1 MATHEKSRAIKKIE
15 YEKLLRYLGGKF
27 SNATHINR
35 KFSYLRDMCI
45 YSVMWNIGTR
55 PKEAYGALISDVDI
69 ENKSFFISATRN
81 KTKRSRGRKMS
92 RPLIVILSKYLKVRK
107 KLFPNNKYLFPTSS
121 IKGISRRTL
130 QINFQRALNDLGLLQ
145 VDFID
150 ERGFPRYTLNLY
162 SFRKGHA
169 TFLYE
174 ETGDPY
180 IVKESLDHKNIETTI
195 KFYIKV
201 MPNKT
206 QGRICEVF
214 N

>member
-1 MATHEKSRAIKKIE
+1 MVNHEKSRPLTRAE
-15 YEKLLRYLGGKF
+15 YERLLKYLGCRFTK
-27 SNATHINR
+27 AKHTNR
-35 KFSYLRDMCI
+35 KFSYFRDMCI
-45 YSVMWNIGTR
+45 YSVMWYIGTR
-55 PKEAYGALISDVDI
+55 PREAYGALITDVNM
-69 ENKSFFISATRN
+69 ENESFFISAIRN
-81 KTKRSRGRKMS
+81 KTKRSRGRKMPK
-92 RPLIVILSKYLKVRK
+92 PLIVMLNKYLETRR

-121 IKGISRRTL
+121 TKGISRRTL
-130 QINFQRALNDLGLLQ
+130 QINFQRALTSLGLLQ
-145 VDFID
+145 IDFID

-195 KFYIKV
+195 RFYIKA
-201 MPNKT
+201 MPSKIQN
-206 QGRICEVF
+206 RICEVF